1 MPLDVAIDDI
11 VRLRKPHP
19 CGSMDW
25 KVVRLGA
32 DIGLVCLGCGH
43 RIMMPRSV
51 LTRRMKT
58 IVQHGPRPTPEQLAH
73 LQATEAGDSAA
84 SPANL

>member
-1 MPLDVAIDDI
+1 MPLDVALEDI

-19 CGSMDW
+19 CGSTDW

-43 RIMMPRSV
+43 RILLPRS
-51 LTRRMKT
+51 LLARRIKT
-58 IVQHGPRPTPEQLAH
+58 FVRYGPRPTPEQRAY
-73 LQATEAGDSAA
+73 LQDAGADETPATDR
-84 SPANL
+84 P